1 MSRATSK
8 ATGVALKEQVTEG
21 AGSGP
26 PESTVPAVVP
36 ATSGP
41 RRRRVGFSRLSG
53 LLFIVPSLI
62 LIVTFFIAP
71 FVFNG
76 AFAFINWTSFSNRLS
91 WAGLG
96 NFTYIWDFG
105 VLGQAIKVTAIYAV
119 VVMIVENVVSLA
131 LAVMLQRTSA
141 VNSVFRTFFFVPVLI
156 SPLAAGYIWQAI
168 LSPHGPLNTL
178 ISAVIPGTFH
188 YAWLGH
194 STSALICVASVEAW
208 KWSGLTTL
216 VYIAGLN
223 SVPRSVL
230 EAATVDGAGQWTRFW
245 RIKAPLLG
253 PAFTFNV
260 VVTFVGALSAFDVI
274 MSTTSGGPGNATT
287 VLNVALYQQYAQGF
301 FGNASALS
309 LVVTGLVI
317 ATAVPLVTW
326 LRRREVAM

>member
-21 AGSGP
+21 VGSGP
-26 PESTVPAVVP
+26 PETTVPAVAP
-36 ATSGP
+36 TTSGP
-41 RRRRVGFSRLSG
+41 RRRRTGFTWVSA
-53 LLFIVPSLI
+53 LLFVVPSLI
-62 LIVTFFIAP
+62 LIVTFFIVP

-76 AFAFINWTSFSNRLS
+76 VFAFINWTSFSSRLS

-119 VVMIVENVVSLA
+119 VVMIVENVVSLG
-131 LAVMLQRTSA
+131 LAVMLQRTTA

-178 ISAVIPGTFH
+178 ISAVIPGTFY

-230 EAATVDGAGQWTRFW
+230 EAATVDGADQWTRFW

-274 MSTTSGGPGNATT
+274 IATTSGGPGNATT
-287 VLNVALYQQYAQGF
+287 VLNMALYQQYAQGF

>member
-1 MSRATSK
+1 VDFT
-8 ATGVALKEQVTEG
+8 
-21 AGSGP
+21 
-26 PESTVPAVVP
+26 
-36 ATSGP
+36 
-41 RRRRVGFSRLSG
+41 RVSA

-76 AFAFINWTSFSNRLS
+76 AFAFINWTSYSNRLS
-91 WAGLG
+91 WVGLG

-194 STSALICVASVEAW
+194 STSALLCVASVEAW

-274 MSTTSGGPGNATT
+274 VSTTSGGPGNATT
-287 VLNVALYQQYAQGF
+287 VLNVALYQQYDQGF